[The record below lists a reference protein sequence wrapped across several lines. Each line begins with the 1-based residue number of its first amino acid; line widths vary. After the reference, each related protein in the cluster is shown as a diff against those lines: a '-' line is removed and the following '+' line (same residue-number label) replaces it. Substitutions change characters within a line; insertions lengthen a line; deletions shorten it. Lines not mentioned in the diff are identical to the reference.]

1 MLKPLLACLTLAAAL
16 PAAALSQSP
25 APAAPGQWTVSA
37 SDNGCI
43 AYSSFPQ
50 GTVVSLLA
58 GRGQDELIFMMQ
70 NKSWSTLE
78 DGGEY
83 PLALQLDENNAFQF
97 EAVAKTELDSDGPGL
112 LFTVS
117 PGDQQGAK
125 FLAAFAGSAGMNVG
139 QNGRALASL
148 RLTGGGSAMT
158 QLAQCMATM
167 WGGGSPDSDANPA
180 LSATSAT
187 AKPL

>member
-25 APAAPGQWTVSA
+25 APTAPGQWTVSA

-58 GRGQDELIFMMQ
+58 GRGQDELIFMIQ
-70 NKSWSTLE
+70 NRGWASLE

-83 PLALQLDENNAFQF
+83 PLALQLDGANAFQF

-112 LFTVS
+112 LFKVS

-125 FLAAFAGSAGMNVG
+125 FLAAFAGAAGMNVG
-139 QNGRALASL
+139 QNGKALANLS
-148 RLTGGGSAMT
+148 LTGGSSAMT
-158 QLAQCMATM
+158 ELAQCMAQM
-167 WGGGSPDSDANPA
+167 WGGGSPGSAGNPA
-180 LSATSAT
+180 LSATAAT